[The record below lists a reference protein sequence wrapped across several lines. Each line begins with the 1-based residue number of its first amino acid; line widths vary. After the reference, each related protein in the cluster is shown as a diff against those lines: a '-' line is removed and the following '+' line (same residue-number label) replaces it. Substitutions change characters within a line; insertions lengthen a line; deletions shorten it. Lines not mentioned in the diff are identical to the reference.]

1 MNRNFFNSPLGAH
14 VRSIEM
20 VEDGE
25 GGMEYATKTGVVLL
39 QVMKKGGC
47 FDFTRQTILT
57 AWKYLPV

>member
-1 MNRNFFNSPLGAH
+1 M
-14 VRSIEM
+14 
-20 VEDGE
+20 EDGE
-25 GGMEYATKTGVVLL
+25 GEMKYATKTGVVLL